1 MSEQTEPTPQ
11 SRGGRSRTGG
21 AAAIA
26 DHFRAAIYGGR
37 LTYGDVLPAHR
48 SIAAQFGVAVP
59 TASAAMAALK
69 RDGLVDATTS
79 GTVVIY
85 RRVTDTAPTGVAQQ
99 LLGGQEA
106 FRRDR
111 TLTKNG
117 RTIGYSV
124 SWIARTVLQFVPEL
138 ATEDRMPGGWQRL
151 YTQRTG
157 TPLTVGLH
165 SDGLVTQGDT
175 QEAAALGLLD
185 GDDLTVRQV
194 VCVWTAPASEHVTGE
209 PPVVLEVA
217 VDTYLPGVEQ

>member
-1 MSEQTEPTPQ
+1 MSDPNETPT
-11 SRGGRSRTGG
+11 GRSRARSG
-21 AAAIA
+21 AQARIA
-26 DHFRAAIYGGR
+26 DHYRAAIYGGR
-37 LTYGDVLPAHR
+37 LAYGDTLPPR
-48 SIAAQFGVAVP
+48 RKIAEDFGVAIQ
-59 TASAAMAALK
+59 TASAALATLK
-69 RDGLVDATTS
+69 AEGLVDANTS
-79 GTVVIY
+79 GTVVTY
-85 RRVTDTAPTGVAQQ
+85 RRVTETSPSGVAAQ
-99 LLGGQEA
+99 LLSGQPA
-106 FRRDR
+106 LRRDR
-111 TLTKNG
+111 TITKHG

-124 SWIARTVLQFVPEL
+124 SWIARSVLQFVPEL
-138 ATEDRMPGGWQRL
+138 VTEDRMPGGWQRL

-209 PPVVLEVA
+209 TPVVLEVA